1 MLTFLFFALLWFWLK
16 IWSCFPSTPLLTSLL
31 FLLIFNLLHVFHQL
45 IRRVP
50 LHSFDKR
57 PRAPACIPELG
68 VPDPPSPC
76 SRYTTFLLATS
87 ILLCYYLAAKVTSAP
102 SSPSSSP
109 PPLLP
114 PCHPSL
120 FSFFFFPYLAAWLA
134 GREGKKKSKQI
145 HWNIHGRTGPIRTHM
160 HLWYA
165 ALPCIMHDYLY
176 LWLLSILLF
185 HLQSGSRPGSHTTD
199 AHTMIFTVA
208 SWVNTSNSQNSVSS

>member
-1 MLTFLFFALLWFWLK
+1 M
-16 IWSCFPSTPLLTSLL
+16 
-31 FLLIFNLLHVFHQL
+31 FHQL

-120 FSFFFFPYLAAWLA
+120 FSFFFPSLAAWLA
-134 GREGKKKSKQI
+134 GREGKKKASKFTEI
-145 HWNIHGRTGPIRTHM
+145 YMEELDPFALTCIFDTPLCHALCMITSIYGYCLYCCSTCKVEVGRART
-160 HLWYA
+160 
-165 ALPCIMHDYLY
+165 PRTRT
-176 LWLLSILLF
+176 
-185 HLQSGSRPGSHTTD
+185 Q
-199 AHTMIFTVA
+199 
-208 SWVNTSNSQNSVSS
+208 